1 MASRDEIVEL
11 LYRYQACRDAGDLPG
26 ACELFAHAVLRA
38 TDGTEWVGVVGA
50 EAMFRG
56 AVRDADRP
64 PRETHVTTNPIV
76 EVDEAADAATCR
88 SVCLTFQQPAG
99 RPLDVMV
106 TGRYHD
112 RFERV
117 DGTWRFAER
126 AFLVDLVGDM
136 SHHRPAEQSP
146 QQRPC

>member
-1 MASRDEIVEL
+1 VGSRSQIVEL
-11 LYRYQACRDAGDLPG
+11 LYRYQTYRDAGDLG
-26 ACELFAHAVLRA
+26 RACGLFAHAVLRA
-38 TDGTEWVGVVGA
+38 TDGTAWVGAAGA

-76 EVDEAADAATCR
+76 EVDEAAGTATCR
-88 SVCLTFQQPAG
+88 SVGLTFQQPPG

-106 TGRYHD
+106 AGRYHD

-117 DGTWRFAER
+117 DGIWRFAER
-126 AFLVDLVGDM
+126 AFLVDLVGDL
-136 SHHRPAEQSP
+136 SHHRPA
-146 QQRPC
+146 